1 MSDLVEQLHAYGD
14 QLESAVT
21 PYRFDPEATHP
32 TDDAPGSGAASPAA
46 ASRWPW
52 MIGLAVVTLCVALA
66 LALAFARS
74 GSDAPDPAAASEP
87 IEEEVAAVALPD
99 DTSPE
104 ANASAEEDIGRVE
117 EGAVE
122 TDNGTDPDDAIG
134 AAVGGSVGA
143 ATEPP
148 TEPATGESQEPAAPP
163 SPCGGEGPVVMADGV
178 TGADP
183 GVGGEFTM
191 LEGADNTVPLTL
203 IDGGMSPCFDLQRE
217 YSVGDVGNQ
226 TIEVTV
232 VLLGE
237 PNSNFDRAYT
247 KLTQTAAVIDEG
259 NGFFVVRNETTAS
272 LTLWDGRPPQLPP
285 QLTAFQKS
293 SVGRVV
299 EHVYHPSGLEVGF
312 NDSDPTRTGIAAA
325 ALVPTTPIGVGA
337 QWDSLNGKT
346 RYELT
351 DVSNDV
357 ATITSTTTQVL
368 NGVELSTVG
377 LLWVDL
383 NNPFNDGSEFF
394 SEFLSGGIYQANHI
408 LVGSPPCGRS
418 IDMRTD
424 LPFAGLTIGADFA
437 TIEQRAACA
446 FGEVV
451 DAGSDTGW
459 AECWSEDG
467 PITRRTI
474 LWGSFA
480 LHFEIVEERETF
492 LGWTFVVDN
501 EGNALPGGAQ
511 PDEIELPEGLDF
523 TMTIEEIATVLGAE
537 IETIDPV
544 DEDDLVKRRVRGAG
558 VEFVSTD
565 ESLTLGVPVVFEC
578 IPDPLI

>member
-1 MSDLVEQLHAYGD
+1 MSDLLEQLNAYGD
-14 QLESAVT
+14 QLEAAVT
-21 PYRFDPEATHP
+21 PYRFDPEPAHL
-32 TDDAPGSGAASPAA
+32 TDDAPGSGPGSPAT

-66 LALAFARS
+66 LALVFARG
-74 GSDAPDPAAASEP
+74 GSDAPDPAAEGEPSERVEAPAS
-87 IEEEVAAVALPD
+87 LD

-104 ANASAEEDIGRVE
+104 TDASPEEDLDQVE
-117 EGAVE
+117 VE
-122 TDNGTDPDDAIG
+122 AAAALPEPDVEQSTAQ
-134 AAVGGSVGA
+134 S
-143 ATEPP
+143 TEPETEP
-148 TEPATGESQEPAAPP
+148 GTEPAAEPATDESAEPPAP
-163 SPCGGEGPVVMADGV
+163 STPCGGEGPVVMADGV

-183 GVGGEFTM
+183 GVGGAGFTL
-191 LEGADNTVPLTL
+191 LEGADNTIPLTL
-203 IDGGMSPCFDLQRE
+203 IDGGTSPCFDLQRQ
-217 YSVGDVGNQ
+217 YSVGDIGDQ

-237 PNSNFDRAYT
+237 PNSNFDHAYT
-247 KLTQTAAVIDEG
+247 KLTQTAEVIEEG
-259 NGFFVVRNETTAS
+259 DGFFVVRNETTAS
-272 LTLWDGRPPQLPP
+272 LSLWDGRPPQLPSAAA
-285 QLTAFQKS
+285 AFPTS

-299 EHVYHPSGLEVGF
+299 EHVYHPSGLQVGF
-312 NDSDPTRTGIAAA
+312 NDTDPTRVSIAAS

-337 QWDSLNGKT
+337 QWESLSGET

-351 DVSNDV
+351 DVTNGV
-357 ATITSTTTQVL
+357 ATISSTTTRVL
-368 NGVELSTVG
+368 NGVEMSTEG
-377 LLWVDL
+377 LLWVDMD
-383 NNPFNDGSEFF
+383 NPFNDGSEFF

-408 LVGSPPCGRS
+408 LVGSPPCGRP
-418 IDMRTD
+418 IDIRTD

-446 FGEVV
+446 FGEVA

-480 LHFEIVEERETF
+480 LHFEIVDDRETF
-492 LGWTFVVDN
+492 LGWTFVVDS

-523 TMTIEEIATVLGAE
+523 TMSIEEIAAVLGAE
-537 IETIDPV
+537 IETIEPV
-544 DEDDLVKRRVRGAG
+544 DEDDVVKQRVRGAG

-578 IPDPLI
+578 RPDPVN